1 MAAIRRAY
9 HTLAKQYHPDRVP
22 INRRGWARA
31 HMARVNAAYEV
42 LSDPQRRDR
51 YDRQRDYAPI
61 ADGQPTSPSGRGLWR
76 TQRVRER
83 SRRQRMERWRLVTA
97 ISAATAII
105 GTIATLFYARTM
117 SGYLISALVNGSA
130 LVLFLVGLW
139 MMNH

>member
-1 MAAIRRAY
+1 MAAIKRAY
-9 HTLAKQYHPDRVP
+9 RTLAKQYHPDRVP

-61 ADGQPTSPSGRGLWR
+61 ADDQPPPPSGRGLWR
-76 TQRVRER
+76 VQRVRER
-83 SRRQRMERWRLVTA
+83 SRRQRMERWRLITV
-97 ISAATAII
+97 ISAAIAMI
-105 GTIATLFYARTM
+105 GTIATIFYARTM
-117 SGYLISALVNGSA
+117 LGYMISALVNGSA
-130 LVLFLVGLW
+130 WVLFLIGLW